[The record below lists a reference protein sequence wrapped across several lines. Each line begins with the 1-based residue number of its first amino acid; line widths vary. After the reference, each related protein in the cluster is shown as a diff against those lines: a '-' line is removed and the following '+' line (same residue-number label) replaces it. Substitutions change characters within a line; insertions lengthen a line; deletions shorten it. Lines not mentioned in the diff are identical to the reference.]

1 MVRDVLEPG
10 DGGMIAVGPDGVAVL
25 EFNTEGMFR
34 GAADSA
40 GRFET
45 GIR

>member
-1 MVRDVLEPG
+1 VLQPG
-10 DGGMIAVGPDGVAVL
+10 DGGMIAVGRDGVAVL

-34 GAADSA
+34 GAADSS